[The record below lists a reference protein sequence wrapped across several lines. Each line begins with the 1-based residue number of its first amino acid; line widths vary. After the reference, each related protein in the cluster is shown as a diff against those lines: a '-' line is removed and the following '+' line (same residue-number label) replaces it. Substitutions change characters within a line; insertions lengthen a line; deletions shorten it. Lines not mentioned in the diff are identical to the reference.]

1 MNLRAGTTGSPDF
14 ESGALPLCQLST
26 TLLIIK
32 GSWESCNNHLI
43 DVFYNY
49 LDTPQKAGKNYFS
62 PTSFNIYFAE
72 RLKRHVSHRHYRLG
86 QPAVAKN
93 CSGPRPAWLNSG
105 SDSTFHRR

>member
-43 DVFYNY
+43 DVIYNY
-49 LDTPQKAGKNYFS
+49 LDKIPKRLEK
-62 PTSFNIYFAE
+62 TSFP
-72 RLKRHVSHRHYRLG
+72 
-86 QPAVAKN
+86 QPLLIFTLPNA
-93 CSGPRPAWLNSG
+93 
-105 SDSTFHRR
+105 